1 MDAMM
6 EIDGA
11 TEMLNYTKGEEIFKS
26 NEENQIYLIKEG
38 RVKILTHN
46 DNGGQA
52 MVKDVIYPGQILGA
66 IKTDAHDSLKA
77 SAIAMDPQVII
88 CVAESTVFQDL
99 MTRHADVGL
108 AMTLNVGD
116 RLQQLERKL
125 DMLLFKD
132 APARIAAFVL
142 NLVEEHGD
150 KSNAQW
156 TLTHNLTHQD
166 IANMTATSRQ
176 TVTTVLNDLNNRGLI
191 DHRGKT
197 FTVFEP
203 EGLRAYS

>member
-1 MDAMM
+1 M

-11 TEMLNYTKGEEIFKS
+11 TEMLYFKKGEEIFKS
-26 NEENQIYLIKEG
+26 DDENQIYLIKEG
-38 RVKILTHN
+38 RVKILAHSDDGKQT
-46 DNGGQA
+46 
-52 MVKDVIYPGQILGA
+52 MVKDVVYPGQILGA
-66 IKTDAHDSLKA
+66 IKMSSHDTPEA
-77 SAIAMDPQVII
+77 SAIAMDSQVII
-88 CVAESTVFQDL
+88 CVAESSVFEDL

-108 AMTLNVGD
+108 AMTLNVGN

-132 APARIAAFVL
+132 ASARIASFVL

-176 TVTTVLNDLNNRGLI
+176 TVTTVLNDLKKKGLI

-197 FTVFEP
+197 FTVLVP
-203 EGLRAYS
+203 EGLKAYS